1 MKVYPAGDRNG
12 GMAVDRRRELYRRLQ
27 GPLSLA
33 SLLVC
38 VLGLAFGYVL
48 FLFGWTLYFDM
59 GGFDTGT
66 ASTEQLVTKGESLVV
81 VATGVVVLVLG
92 YLGWRG
98 FMRFAY

>member
-1 MKVYPAGDRNG
+1 MGRLPDNS
-12 GMAVDRRRELYRRLQ
+12 GMEAERKRELYRKLQ
-27 GPLSLA
+27 GPLSIG

-38 VLGLAFGYVL
+38 VLGLAFGYILFVL
-48 FLFGWTLYFDM
+48 GWSLYFDM
-59 GGFDTGT
+59 AGFDTGT
-66 ASTEQLVTKGESLVV
+66 ATTEQLVTKGESLKV